1 MDPLIYE
8 LWEITIK
15 YGYITRKSNKDG
27 LFSWNEYKKLI
38 PEFSIVWK
46 ESSKSIYDELKT
58 LDVIVD
64 DFDIKFGISKE
75 EWVKMCE
82 IEGDVL
88 GNTIGKEV
96 LKTETIQETIQTKPI
111 NKDTPSL
118 AELRLLRVAYYN
130 KRTDI

>member
-1 MDPLIYE
+1 MTNCDYAKHE
-8 LWEITIK
+8 GVKTE
-15 YGYITRKSNKDG
+15 KDLSMCIG
-27 LFSWNEYKKLI
+27 TFR
-38 PEFSIVWK
+38 
-46 ESSKSIYDELKT
+46 
-58 LDVIVD
+58 
-64 DFDIKFGISKE
+64 GISKE

-96 LKTETIQETIQTKPI
+96 PKIETIQEPIPTKPI

-130 KRTDI
+130 KRTEI